1 MRVLSPV
8 GVRRPFAEKPVA
20 HAATGRVVG
29 LVNNGFG
36 NEIAGQFFERLK
48 ELLEAKPS
56 VSAVPVWRK
65 PVFTRPSPE
74 ALLHKV
80 ATAAQQAVVGLCA

>member
-8 GVRRPFAEKPVA
+8 GVRRPFAEKKID
-20 HAATGRVVG
+20 HSAAGRVIG

-36 NEIAGQFFERLK
+36 NEIAGQFFARLK

-56 VSAVPVWRK
+56 VRAVSVWRK

-74 ALLHKV
+74 ALMDEV
-80 ATAAQQAVVGLCA
+80 AAASQQAVVGLCA

>member
-8 GVRRPFAEKPVA
+8 GVRRAFAEKKID
-20 HAATGRVVG
+20 HTAAGRTVG

-36 NEIAGQFFERLK
+36 NEIAGKFFERLK

-56 VSAVPVWRK
+56 VSAASVWRK

-74 ALLHKV
+74 ALMDEV
-80 ATAAQQAVVGLCA
+80 AAASQQAVVGLCA

>member
-8 GVRRPFAEKPVA
+8 GVRRPFAEKKID
-20 HAATGRVVG
+20 HAATGRVIG

-36 NEIAGQFFERLK
+36 NEIAGRFFERLK
-48 ELLEAKPS
+48 ELLEAKQS
-56 VSAVPVWRK
+56 VSAVSVWRK

-74 ALLHKV
+74 QLIDEV
-80 ATAAQQAVVGLCA
+80 AAASQQAVVGLCA

>member
-8 GVRRPFAEKPVA
+8 GVRRPFAEKKID
-20 HAATGRVVG
+20 HSAAGRTVG

-36 NEIAGQFFERLK
+36 NEIAGQFFARLK
-48 ELLEAKPS
+48 ELLEARPS
-56 VSAVPVWRK
+56 VRAVSVWRK

-74 ALLHKV
+74 TLMDEV
-80 ATAAQQAVVGLCA
+80 AAASQQAVVGLCA

>member
-8 GVRRPFAEKPVA
+8 GVRRPFAEKKIDHTAV
-20 HAATGRVVG
+20 GRTVG

-36 NEIAGQFFERLK
+36 NEIAGKFFERLK

-56 VSAVPVWRK
+56 VSAASIWRK

-74 ALLHKV
+74 ALMDEV
-80 ATAAQQAVVGLCA
+80 AAASQQAVVGLCA

>member
-8 GVRRPFAEKPVA
+8 GVRRPFAEKKIDHTVA
-20 HAATGRVVG
+20 GRTVG

-36 NEIAGQFFERLK
+36 NEIAGKFFERLK

-56 VSAVPVWRK
+56 VSAASIWRK

-74 ALLHKV
+74 ALMDEV
-80 ATAAQQAVVGLCA
+80 AAASQQAVVGLCA

>member
-8 GVRRPFAEKPVA
+8 GVRRPFAEKKID
-20 HAATGRVVG
+20 HTAAGRTVG

-36 NEIAGQFFERLK
+36 NEIAGKFFERLK

-56 VSAVPVWRK
+56 VSAASVWCK

-74 ALLHKV
+74 ALLDEV
-80 ATAAQQAVVGLCA
+80 AAASQRAVVGLCA